1 MRLRIRRTPTRFLTG
16 ALVVGAALVS
26 LGQAATVRTLNLVE
40 MERHAD
46 RIFWG
51 KCVSVVQR
59 GQASP
64 GLPIQQFTFRVRQ
77 AIKGVREGQ
86 KITFLQ
92 IGRARPAQAGIFEL
106 PSYREGQEVLLFLHA
121 DSSKG
126 LTSPVGLQQGVFAVG
141 KQEGG
146 GATVVNALKNRNLAF
161 GLSDQTAATG
171 LNRADLNRLQRGH
184 LLSLAELVR
193 MLDKIRSHRF
203 SSGRATQ

>member
-1 MRLRIRRTPTRFLTG
+1 MSGKARRSLFSRLEGPGPPGGHLRTP
-16 ALVVGAALVS
+16 
-26 LGQAATVRTLNLVE
+26 
-40 MERHAD
+40 
-46 RIFWG
+46 
-51 KCVSVVQR
+51 
-59 GQASP
+59 
-64 GLPIQQFTFRVRQ
+64 
-77 AIKGVREGQ
+77 
-86 KITFLQ
+86 
-92 IGRARPAQAGIFEL
+92 EL
-106 PSYREGQEVLLFLHA
+106 PGGQEVLLFLHA